1 MVIVMQ
7 QTIDHL
13 VATQQMDK
21 LDQLIDGTVEKKTI
35 WVNEDKD
42 ALEQTG
48 DEITYYKQITN
59 DEEI

>member
-1 MVIVMQ
+1 MIIVMQ

-13 VATQQMDK
+13 VATNQMDK

-59 DEEI
+59 E

>member
-1 MVIVMQ
+1 MQ

-13 VATQQMDK
+13 VATNQMDK